1 MKKAFHALTLT
12 TALTLA
18 GFTAA
23 GAESLLQPSDTS
35 SPATYTST
43 CWYTCFS
50 FDGSGATHYTVFNVT
65 KAECCGGAAVSCPP
79 GAVPSHPAWG
89 EPAEMC
95 PINEM

>member
-18 GFTAA
+18 GFMAA
-23 GAESLLQPSDTS
+23 GAENLQQQSGTS

-50 FDGSGATHYTVFNVT
+50 FDGSGATNYTVFNVT
-65 KAECCGGAAVSCPP
+65 EAECCSGAAVSCPP
-79 GAVPSHPAWG
+79 GSVPSHPAWG
-89 EPAEMC
+89 EPAQMC
-95 PINEM
+95 PINDM